1 MTNYQFKYLTAST
14 LIALGL
20 HAIPAVAEPTLEFGG
35 LIEAEF
41 NSGEDHTAAAKG
53 SDIVLAK
60 IELALDAQINDNVSA
75 HMLLLHE
82 DDDTDPPIFEEGYIN
97 ISQDALFLKA
107 GRMIVPF
114 GNFSSHM
121 ITDPLTLEIGEAHE
135 SALEVGFE
143 SGGLRASVYAFNG
156 EADQN
161 KTDSDVV
168 DDFGLSL
175 SYVMNS
181 DSMNIDVGIDYIN
194 NMAETD
200 GIEGTVITGPSLA
213 ASTIEEHTAAMAL
226 HAIINIDKLE
236 IIAEYVTASDDFNTA
251 DLGFN
256 GGKAKPSAS
265 NIELAYTMDMGGRE
279 ITVAVAHQTSADI
292 DGSVLPESRNMISA
306 STTLA
311 EAVAF
316 TVEYTDASD
325 YRLSDGGSGE
335 SGGMLSAQLAVEF

>member
-1 MTNYQFKYLTAST
+1 
-14 LIALGL
+14 
-20 HAIPAVAEPTLEFGG
+20 
-35 LIEAEF
+35 
-41 NSGEDHTAAAKG
+41 
-53 SDIVLAK
+53 
-60 IELALDAQINDNVSA
+60 
-75 HMLLLHE
+75 
-82 DDDTDPPIFEEGYIN
+82 
-97 ISQDALFLKA
+97 
-107 GRMIVPF
+107 
-114 GNFSSHM
+114 
-121 ITDPLTLEIGEAHE
+121 
-135 SALEVGFE
+135 
-143 SGGLRASVYAFNG
+143 VYAFNG

-200 GIEGTVITGPSLA
+200 GIEGTVITGPSPA